1 MEYTREELDRKTGDL
16 QTVSLGDWITVA
28 ELATSHGFGRR
39 QATEVLM
46 KLDVLQPETEGRVT
60 RHRLAAW
67 FVEEGYGKRLK
78 RKRDKFPFDV
88 LSPAGQDWINER
100 WDDAVATIRRAKEDE
115 PIKLA
120 AAALDRF
127 KSDRLG
133 EMTVQMQICWLAD
146 FFPEL
151 TQVMIALVVG
161 VSQPLVSKFLGIR
174 SSQRAKAVKSKA
186 SPLPE
191 VVKMPVLVKSASCE
205 VLGQEAA

>member
-16 QTVSLGDWITVA
+16 QAVSLGNWITVA
-28 ELATSHGFGRR
+28 ELATSHGIGRR

-60 RHRLAAW
+60 RHRLAPW
-67 FVEEGYGKRLK
+67 FVDEGYGKRLK

-88 LSPAGQDWINER
+88 LSPAGQDWINEW

-115 PIKLA
+115 PVKLVA
-120 AAALDRF
+120 EALARF
-127 KSDRLG
+127 KSGRIG

-146 FFPEL
+146 FFPGL
-151 TQVMIALVVG
+151 TQEMVALVVG

-174 SSQRAKAVKSKA
+174 SSQKANAQKLKT

-191 VVKMPVLVKSASCE
+191 IVKMPMRGKSAGRE
-205 VLGQEAA
+205 GLRRQAA